1 MADNNKNRDEA
12 EARFARS
19 QKAAEDGRKAM
30 KEHEAEAARV
40 NANMARLKAL
50 RLSKQAAEEAAERE
64 NPPPA
69 PKRKVGKKAAVA

>member
-50 RLSKQAAEEAAERE
+50 RLSKEAAERD